1 MKLILLLIFSCINT
15 VVCAWVYGAES
26 MPRIE
31 FSIKPR
37 ICILSQGEEICKDL
51 IEVRW
56 VSQQARSLCLFQS
69 GKNLPLRCWEDEF
82 EGSHELELTTKSNID
97 FYLKEIDAD
106 TLLVSQVFEVV
117 HGEKQFRR
125 RRRNAWS
132 FY

>member
-1 MKLILLLIFSCINT
+1 MKSILLLIL
-15 VVCAWVYGAES
+15 VCLNMVFCARGYGAES

-37 ICILSQGEEICKDL
+37 ICILSQGDTICKDL

-82 EGSHELELTTKSNID
+82 EGSHELELTTKNNID

-117 HGEKQFRR
+117 QGDKQLRR